1 MSAALSISRPD
12 EGYFDLAQRYFTE
25 TKDLVLD
32 GDAIAQSPDAF
43 GVMRDMAD
51 RVIKAGGNG
60 WVFVVVADGSALAT
74 SNRSDMIWPR
84 WGA

>member
-12 EGYFDLAQRYFTE
+12 DGYFNLAQKYFTE

-32 GDAIAQSPDAF
+32 GDTIAQSPDAID
-43 GVMRDMAD
+43 VLANNAD
-51 RVIKAGGNG
+51 RLIRAGGNG
-60 WVFVVVADGSALAT
+60 WVFVFADGSALAT

-84 WGA
+84 WVG

>member
-12 EGYFDLAQRYFTE
+12 DSYFNLAQRYSTA

-32 GDAIAQSPDAF
+32 GDTITQSPDAVS
-43 GVMRDMAD
+43 VMLDMAD
-51 RVIKAGGNG
+51 RLIKAGGNG
-60 WVFVVVADGSALAT
+60 WVFVFADGSALAT

-84 WGA
+84 WGG

>member
-12 EGYFDLAQRYFTE
+12 DGYFNLAQKYFTE

-32 GDAIAQSPDAF
+32 GDTVAQSPDAVS
-43 GVMRDMAD
+43 VMLDMAD

-60 WVFVVVADGSALAT
+60 WVFVVADGSALAT
-74 SNRSDMIWPR
+74 SNQSDMIWPR
-84 WGA
+84 WLG